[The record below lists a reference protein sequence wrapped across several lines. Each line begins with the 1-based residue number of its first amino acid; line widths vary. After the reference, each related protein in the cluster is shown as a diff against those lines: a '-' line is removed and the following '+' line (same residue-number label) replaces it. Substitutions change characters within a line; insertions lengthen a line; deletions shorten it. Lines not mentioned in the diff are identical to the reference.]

1 MVVVGNIMC
10 QAEFLFKYSY
20 LMIINIMTFW
30 RSALKTKKKKKKK
43 NFICKNVTMS
53 LLVWAVGLYQTV
65 NSGLRNC
72 TPADSDFQE
81 MMGVCGV
88 VATTGKSNR
97 IWCLVLESELTEIY
111 SSSKIYT
118 DDVLSVTDLE
128 LNSISFEAL
137 KFTVRA
143 VGTLTSQGQ
152 LITCSC
158 TIIFEAAF
166 TELLGSISPSP
177 EPMQ

>member
-10 QAEFLFKYSY
+10 QAEFLFKYSH

-30 RSALKTKKKKKKK
+30 RSALKTKKKIKI
-43 NFICKNVTMS
+43 FICKNVKMS
-53 LLVWAVGLYQTV
+53 LLVWAVGLYQTM

-81 MMGVCGV
+81 VMGVCGV
-88 VATTGKSNR
+88 VATTGKS
-97 IWCLVLESELTEIY
+97 CELTEIY

-118 DDVLSVTDLE
+118 DDVLSVTDLQ

-137 KFTVRA
+137 KFTLRA
-143 VGTLTSQGQ
+143 VGALTSQGQ

-158 TIIFEAAF
+158 MIIFEASF
-166 TELLGSISPSP
+166 TELLGSIFPSP